1 MSGVDKKDAGN
12 LDNTLSDIGEFGPYQ
27 IISFVLLFI
36 IKVLAGQ
43 NFINYMITANTLDY
57 R

>member
-12 LDNTLSDIGEFGPYQ
+12 LDDTLSNIGEFGPYQ